1 MLAMFPFSFPGA
13 CMFLPFILNQAFIR
27 CSCSPVDPAR
37 HQAEP
42 IQSVPKKP

>member
-13 CMFLPFILNQAFIR
+13 WVFLSFISNQAFIR